1 MRSHC
6 TRSPASP
13 LVALLGGRRSELGSD
28 SHEHECD
35 HHEARSSVRD
45 EQIQWRRHGASCNRT
60 AQGTRLA
67 SSSSS
72 ESDVQTSELGS
83 VVRFID
89 SHERECARQD
99 AKRIC
104 GRDQQIQWLQHG
116 AACDRTAQG
125 APPPLWLHGSEGNV
139 QSSVQIHTNM
149 NVTIMK
155 RRVVP
160 CAMSRSNGAST
171 ERLAIAL
178 HKEPRLPSD
187 CELCTM
193 LHLQCSFRFHRFTR
207 ILVCP

>member
-1 MRSHC
+1 MAPAWSVLRSHC
-6 TRSPASP
+6 TKGNP
-13 LVALLGGRRSELGSD
+13 L
-28 SHEHECD
+28 
-35 HHEARSSVRD
+35 
-45 EQIQWRRHGASCNRT
+45 
-60 AQGTRLA
+60 
-67 SSSSS
+67 
-72 ESDVQTSELGS
+72 
-83 VVRFID
+83 
-89 SHERECARQD
+89 
-99 AKRIC
+99 
-104 GRDQQIQWLQHG
+104 
-116 AACDRTAQG
+116 
-125 APPPLWLHGSEGNV
+125 PLWLHGSEGNV

-149 NVTIMK
+149 NVTIMKRVVPCAISRSNGAGMERHATALHNFKEPALPLVPALSAMFRHQSLGEWSDSHIHTNMNVIIMK